1 MSSCNDSTEL
11 RRCLLSVSLVLD
23 SLQVSVLSADG
34 LGVIAGFSPSVLKA
48 CKVDGDSDGSVF
60 NCPWFSISSSGGLVV
75 FVVSAFSCKQSSQG
89 I

>member
-1 MSSCNDSTEL
+1 M
-11 RRCLLSVSLVLD
+11 
-23 SLQVSVLSADG
+23 SVLSADG
-34 LGVIAGFSPSVLKA
+34 LEIIAGFSLGVLKA

-75 FVVSAFSCKQSSQG
+75 FTVVSAFSCKQSSQG